1 VSDKKIKLAIISHA
15 LVIPP
20 FRNRWEKLA
29 QDPNYEVHLF
39 VPKHWEQNW
48 FGEKKI
54 YRTEDEA
61 VGNYFVHAMATTDE
75 KNWGRYLLKSFAK
88 ELKILQP
95 NLIYIIHEEGILVH
109 HQIYLYKRLFSPKSK
124 VIFFSMNARGVPWSQ
139 SRNWLKKMIGRM
151 MWWQVKKCTDAVLA
165 HYPGCQASLRAGG
178 YQKPI
183 YLQTQVGVDEKLF
196 SPNAE
201 IRHCYRKK
209 VGADG
214 CFVIGYCG
222 RMTEDKGVDDLLS
235 VFIGIAESNPSFFLL
250 LVGSGPM
257 KEEIETT
264 LLDKGL
270 SHRCLV
276 TGFIEQSEIPH
287 YMNAMD
293 LFVLGSKTMPHWI
306 DTFPLVTVQAQSV
319 GVPVLASDSA
329 SLPWQLGDSAK
340 FFPEGNRKA
349 LKGELLNLIEDDKLR
364 KELSLRGMKRSH
376 EYFCHEG
383 MTDNFKNIASQ
394 VISNKVQYH
403 KQGETY
409 AQWKAYD

>member
-1 VSDKKIKLAIISHA
+1 MIHKKTKLAIISHA

-20 FRNRWEKLA
+20 FRSRWEKLA

-39 VPKHWEQNW
+39 VPKYWEQTW

-54 YRTEDEA
+54 YRTESEK
-61 VGNYFVHAMATTDE
+61 VGNYFVHAMETTDV

-95 NLIYIIHEEGILVH
+95 NLIYIIHEEGILIH
-109 HQIYLYKRLFSPKSK
+109 HQIYLYKKLFSPKSK
-124 VIFFSMNARGVPWSQ
+124 VVFFSMNARGVPWSQ
-139 SRNWLKKMIGRM
+139 SKNWLKKMVGRL

-165 HYPGCQASLRAGG
+165 HYPGCQVSLRTGG

-183 YLQTQVGVDEKLF
+183 YLQTQVGVDEKTF

-201 IRHCYRKK
+201 VRLSYRQKI
-209 VGADG
+209 GADG

-222 RMTEDKGVDDLLS
+222 RMVEDKGVDDLLA
-235 VFIGIAESNPSFFLL
+235 VFIEIAENNPLVFLL

-257 KEEIETT
+257 NKEIERA
-264 LLDKGL
+264 LLDKGWVDRYL
-270 SHRCLV
+270 I
-276 TGFIEQSEIPH
+276 TGFIEQSDIPN

-306 DTFPLVTVQAQSV
+306 DTFPLVSVQAQSV

-340 FFPEGNRKA
+340 FFPEGNRQA
-349 LKGELLNLIEDDKLR
+349 LKDELVNLIEDDQFR
-364 KELSLRGMKRSH
+364 KALSLAGMKRSH

-383 MTDNFKNIASQ
+383 MTDNFKSIARQ
-394 VISNKVQYH
+394 VITNKVQYH
-403 KQGETY
+403 KQDEPY